1 MFRKN
6 KNVPIHTIGT
16 FLFLNY
22 THQINNTFKNNSLSF
37 AFIEVVS
44 PLMKAVNIT
53 ERIRRI
59 KDHIGRASLKTAFE
73 DLEDLIRSIDGMEIE
88 NEEEREFINQLITIK
103 ARYNTFNDSVIT
115 GIGAQQEE
123 LNLITNALLTLTDS
137 VQELLAANPDLIVPE
152 KPEEITA
159 NLAIPTDTVTTTHP
173 LPPSSGADNS
183 GCLFSFSK
191 SADQTNVNVQANWLK
206 IFGGLAL
213 FILALA
219 LGFKLIFGMKGC
231 NQEPITAE
239 NKLPPVV
246 QTPPPPLDPEK
257 NSANTPIISPTN
269 SSQDIEKMAKI
280 LGEGKTSGR
289 GQASFSNISF
299 GKNSITLNAKAK
311 TELDHMAMILKQVP
325 DQKIMISATVGPDE
339 SISYRGNKE
348 ITLGDVRAR
357 EMFNYLKSKG
367 VPITQMEFEG
377 GGVSDPQRAMIELY
391 R

>member
-1 MFRKN
+1 
-6 KNVPIHTIGT
+6 
-16 FLFLNY
+16 
-22 THQINNTFKNNSLSF
+22 
-37 AFIEVVS
+37 
-44 PLMKAVNIT
+44 MKATNIT

-103 ARYNTFNDSVIT
+103 ARYNSFNDSVIT

-123 LNLITNALLTLTDS
+123 LNLITNSLLTLTDS

-159 NLAIPTDTVTTTHP
+159 NLAIPTETVTTSQP
-173 LPPSSGADNS
+173 LSEARGADNS

-219 LGFKLIFGMKGC
+219 LGFKLIFGMDGC
-231 NQEPITAE
+231 NQKDQAQDH
-239 NKLPPVV
+239 KKPPVE
-246 QTPPPPLDPEK
+246 QPPPSPDPDK
-257 NSANTPIISPTN
+257 NLVKTFDINFPTN
-269 SSQDIEKMAKI
+269 SSSDIERMAKM
-280 LGEGKTSGR
+280 LEAGKKTGR
-289 GQASFSNISF
+289 EQVVFSNILF
-299 GKNSITLNAKAK
+299 GNNSIKLNAKAK
-311 TELDHMAMILKQVP
+311 TELDHIAMVLKQVP
-325 DQKIMISATVGPDE
+325 DQRIMLSSTVGPEE
-339 SISYRGNKE
+339 STNFKGSKE

-357 EMFNYLKSKG
+357 QMFEYLKSKG

-377 GGVSDPQRAMIELY
+377 GGVSDPQRAIISFY
-391 R
+391 